1 MPLSPPVGRQHLHTR
16 RVTCQGFFRED
27 GLWDIE
33 GRITD
38 EKTYEHANEWRGP
51 LKPGD
56 FVHDMSIRLT
66 LDHRFTIV
74 DVEAVTDKSPYR
86 ICGDVAPDFKKLI
99 GLRIGGGFHREVR
112 ERLGGV
118 HGCTHIVELLGPVAT
133 TAFQT
138 VSSGKARDLNRA
150 HRAKIGKPPKPA
162 EPDAAQAP
170 AQALRHRHLPRLGRR
185 RPGGEALG
193 AALLHRPRRRSG
205 ARRRGRQGRSRWTA
219 ERTRLSP
226 RGLCARVFRRR
237 QRGQRERMQAGVEL
251 VLQRGIDQP
260 LARHAALA
268 FERRRHDLD
277 AEMGLAAFAPAGVAV
292 MARRFVLDGKARRR
306 ELASGAC
313 CQSPSRPCPSLASL
327 ARPNR

>member
-38 EKTYEHANEWRGP
+38 EKSYEHANEWRGP

-56 FVHDMSIRLT
+56 LVHDMSIRLT
-66 LDHRFTIV
+66 LNDRFTIV

-112 ERLGGV
+112 ARLGGV

-138 VSSGKARDLNRA
+138 VSSGKARELERA
-150 HRAKIGKPPKPA
+150 HRAKNDPAPQVVAPSKPRRKPYVIDA
-162 EPDAAQAP
+162 CHAWAADGPVVKRWAPDFYTGPDA
-170 AQALRHRHLPRLGRR
+170 
-185 RPGGEALG
+185 EAVR
-193 AALLHRPRRRSG
+193 AA
-205 ARRRGRQGRSRWTA
+205 
-219 ERTRLSP
+219 
-226 RGLCARVFRRR
+226 V
-237 QRGQRERMQAGVEL
+237 AGKE
-251 VLQRGIDQP
+251 I
-260 LARHAALA
+260 
-268 FERRRHDLD
+268 
-277 AEMGLAAFAPAGVAV
+277 EMEG
-292 MARRFVLDGKARRR
+292 
-306 ELASGAC
+306 
-313 CQSPSRPCPSLASL
+313 
-327 ARPNR
+327 

>member
-16 RVTCQGFFRED
+16 RVTCQGFFRDD

-66 LDHRFTIV
+66 LDHKFTIV

-86 ICGDVAPDFKKLI
+86 ICGGIAPDFKKLI

-112 ERLGGV
+112 ARLGGV

-138 VSSGKARDLNRA
+138 VSSGKARELNRA
-150 HRAKIGKPPKPA
+150 HRAKNGSLPAPAAKPAAKPPRKPYVIDTCHA
-162 EPDAAQAP
+162 WSADGEVVKRWAPQFYTGPDA
-170 AQALRHRHLPRLGRR
+170 
-185 RPGGEALG
+185 EAVR
-193 AALLHRPRRRSG
+193 AAADG
-205 ARRRGRQGRSRWTA
+205 K
-219 ERTRLSP
+219 EI
-226 RGLCARVFRRR
+226 
-237 QRGQRERMQAGVEL
+237 E
-251 VLQRGIDQP
+251 
-260 LARHAALA
+260 
-268 FERRRHDLD
+268 
-277 AEMGLAAFAPAGVAV
+277 
-292 MARRFVLDGKARRR
+292 LDG
-306 ELASGAC
+306 
-313 CQSPSRPCPSLASL
+313 
-327 ARPNR
+327 